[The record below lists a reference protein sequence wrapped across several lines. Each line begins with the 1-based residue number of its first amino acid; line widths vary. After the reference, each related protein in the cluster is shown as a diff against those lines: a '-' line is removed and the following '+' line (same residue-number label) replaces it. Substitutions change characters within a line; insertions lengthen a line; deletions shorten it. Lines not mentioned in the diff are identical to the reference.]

1 MTTLC
6 VQFFVQEGMRHAGH
20 PIHEW
25 LFREAQTLGIA
36 GGSAFRASA
45 GFGRHGL
52 HEDSFFELAGKL
64 PENISFFADEAR
76 IQALIGRVGE
86 AGLRLVYV
94 TYPVQVGITGG

>member
-25 LFREAQTLGIA
+25 LFAEAKALGIA
-36 GGSAFRASA
+36 GGSAFRACA

-76 IQALIGRVGE
+76 IQALVERVGA
-86 AGLRLVYV
+86 AGLKLVYV
-94 TYPVQVGITGG
+94 TYPVRVGVTGG

>member
-25 LFREAQTLGIA
+25 LFAEAKALGIP
-36 GGSAFRASA
+36 GGSAFRASS

-64 PENISFFADEAR
+64 PENVSFFADEA
-76 IQALIGRVGE
+76 LIHGLVERVGK
-86 AGLRLVYV
+86 AGLKLVYV
-94 TYPVQVGITGG
+94 TYPVSAGMTGS

>member
-6 VQFFVQEGMRHAGH
+6 VQFFVQEGMRHDGH
-20 PIHEW
+20 LIHEW
-25 LFREAQTLGIA
+25 LFREAKALGIA
-36 GGSAFRASA
+36 GGSAFRACA
-45 GFGRHGL
+45 GYGRHGL

-86 AGLRLVYV
+86 AGLSLVHV